1 MTREKHGR
9 DLNQWKPVPGG
20 KGAGKIR
27 IIGGRFRGHQLEY
40 SGDLRT
46 RPMKDNIREALF
58 NLVGGFVEGKLAID
72 LFAGTGAIGLE
83 ALSRGA
89 AAAILVERHL
99 PTARI
104 IQRNLDSLGS
114 DLSVQIDSADS
125 YFWVRQFLKQP
136 PSQARLPWAVF
147 CSPPYNHFVNHKADL
162 LASIEN
168 LMKAAPPDSLLVVES
183 DDRFSPAELPDP
195 EAWRIRHYAPAT
207 LSVWR
212 NARSTQSDFQT
223 S

>member
-1 MTREKHGR
+1 MTREKQGR
-9 DLNQWKPVPGG
+9 DLSQWKPVPGG

-83 ALSRGA
+83 AISRGA

-104 IQRNLDSLGS
+104 IQRNVDALSA
-114 DLSVQIDSADS
+114 DLPVQIDSADS

-136 PSQARLPWAVF
+136 PPQARLPWVVF
-147 CSPPYNHFVNHKADL
+147 CSPPYSHFVQHKADL
-162 LASIEN
+162 LASLGN
-168 LMKAAPPDSLLVVES
+168 LMQVAPAGSLIVVES
-183 DDRFSPAELPDP
+183 DERFSPADLPDP

-212 NARSTQSDFQT
+212 NAKLTEADEID
-223 S
+223 